1 MTGLKI
7 VQWLAQGHAW
17 SCILFIVWI
26 TNGKWRR
33 TNEIMLS
40 FTWRLPIKK
49 MMIPKSTYVPV
60 CNIRNLRKIYI
71 QHLLK
76 QELFFFKLRHS
87 ARYPCFTQRQL
98 WVTHSGVVLS
108 RDDTKKKSAHTHWS
122 TMPLLENPSEDSLQ
136 QRNSHLSQLLCA
148 LLSHPRSSKWVYAFL
163 EKSEMKILGCL
174 PFPQFMILEPG
185 PHTVKFQM
193 TSTQPWRPVPAQ
205 RMVYPRPV
213 SIREVP
219 WQME

>member
-60 CNIRNLRKIYI
+60 CNIRNLRKIHI

-108 RDDTKKKSAHTHWS
+108 RDDTEKKVHIHTDQLCPYWKIPVKTVCS
-122 TMPLLENPSEDSLQ
+122 RETVTFPSFFVL
-136 QRNSHLSQLLCA
+136 
-148 LLSHPRSSKWVYAFL
+148 Y
-163 EKSEMKILGCL
+163 CL
-174 PFPQFMILEPG
+174 IPG
-185 PHTVKFQM
+185 
-193 TSTQPWRPVPAQ
+193 AQ
-205 RMVYPRPV
+205 N
-213 SIREVP
+213 ECTLF
-219 WQME
+219 